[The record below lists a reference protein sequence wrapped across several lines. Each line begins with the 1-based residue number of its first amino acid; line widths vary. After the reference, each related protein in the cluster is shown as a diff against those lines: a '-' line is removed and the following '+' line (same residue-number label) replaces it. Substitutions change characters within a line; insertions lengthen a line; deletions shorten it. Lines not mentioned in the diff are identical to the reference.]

1 MVLHMTSYND
11 KILIQTL
18 TGSFRRQLDIYTR
31 LRDIVRQLLSKLVL
45 SRGDLSGVSGSFQ
58 RKKELVDK
66 IENERN
72 SISDHIDQWQKRK
85 NDIER
90 TDDVEQLEEV
100 LRKVTDTVQEFL
112 KDEDQLRTYIEGVI
126 SRNQTPASQ

>member
-1 MVLHMTSYND
+1 MTTNND

-18 TGSFRRQLDIYTR
+18 AGSFRRQLVIYTR
-31 LRDIVRQLLSKLVL
+31 LRDVVRQLLSKLVL
-45 SRGDLSGVSGSFQ
+45 SRGDLSPVNGSFKQ
-58 RKKELVDK
+58 KKELIDA
-66 IENERN
+66 IENER
-72 SISDHIDQWQKRK
+72 STISGYIDEWQKRK

-90 TDDVEQLEEV
+90 TDDVEQLEEI

-112 KDEDQLRTYIEGVI
+112 KDEDQLRTYIEGII